1 MDNLEMFRDK
11 SFDLKLLGLEDDVV
25 ELNKSESP
33 VKGNIGKNHSY
44 IVKNRVKE
52 IEKL

>member
-1 MDNLEMFRDK
+1 MFRDK
-11 SFDLKLLGLEDDVV
+11 SFDLKPLGIEDDIV
-25 ELNKSESP
+25 ELNKSDSP
-33 VKGNIGKNHSY
+33 VKGNLGNLGKNHSY